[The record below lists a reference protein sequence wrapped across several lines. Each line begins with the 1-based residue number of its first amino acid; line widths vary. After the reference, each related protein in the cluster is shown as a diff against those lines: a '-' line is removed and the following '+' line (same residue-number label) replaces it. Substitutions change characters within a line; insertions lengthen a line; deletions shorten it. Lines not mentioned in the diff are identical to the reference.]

1 LPTEGSTGAGNGNFA
16 WYFGWAPFF
25 FFYCSDGWRWW
36 WFHAFLEIDGEFTM
50 NRFTRRGLLGAIAPV
65 ILGAT
70 SGCNM
75 LSVPYF
81 LFAAPEPK
89 KEAEI
94 GTIANK
100 DKKKEN
106 KILILTYMKLD
117 LRPEFLQA
125 DREIA
130 FFLEKNLK
138 ELTTANKEKISIV
151 SPRKVEDY
159 KNQHPDWQ
167 DKEVSDIGKHFKADH
182 VIYLEVNQLSM
193 YEQGSGG
200 TLYRGKADITV
211 SLVDVAKPDESK
223 PPQPF
228 TASYPRELRMGLTPT
243 DKSPAEFRASFLEYL
258 GKRIAWKFTAHP
270 TRDDFY
276 AD

>member
-1 LPTEGSTGAGNGNFA
+1 MEP
-16 WYFGWAPFF
+16 
-25 FFYCSDGWRWW
+25 DG
-36 WFHAFLEIDGEFTM
+36 DDSM
-50 NRFTRRGLLGAIAPV
+50 NQFTRRG
-65 ILGAT
+65 ILGAMGT
-70 SGCNM
+70 GLFGLAGCNM

-81 LFAAPEPK
+81 LFMAPEPK
-89 KEAEI
+89 IEAEI
-94 GTIANK
+94 GKVSSA
-100 DKKKEN
+100 DKKKIN
-106 KILILTYMKLD
+106 KVLILTYMKLD

-130 FFLEKNLK
+130 FYLEKHLK
-138 ELTTANKEKISIV
+138 ELTTANKEKITIV

-167 DKEVSDIGKHFKADH
+167 DKEVSDIGKHFKADA
-182 VIYLEVNQLSM
+182 VVYIEVNSLSL

-200 TLYRGKADITV
+200 TLYRGKGDLTI
-211 SLVDVAKPDESK
+211 SLVDVNHPDESR

-228 TASYPRELRMGLTPT
+228 STSYPREAKMIFTPN

-258 GKRIAWKFTAHP
+258 GRRIAWKFTARP
-270 TRDDFY
+270 TADDFK